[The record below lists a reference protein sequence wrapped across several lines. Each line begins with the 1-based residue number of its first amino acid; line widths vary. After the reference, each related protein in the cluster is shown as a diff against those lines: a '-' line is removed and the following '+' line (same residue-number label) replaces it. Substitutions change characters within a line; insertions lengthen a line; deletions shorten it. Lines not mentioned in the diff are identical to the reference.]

1 MPLGELPGTGTG
13 TRRRDPHATRA
24 GRPSLRRTGVLEES
38 FDVDGLVRVRSAV
51 AAYGNALGAGSALDD
66 IVLTAYELCS
76 NAVKYGGGSGRLRMW
91 REGRKILCRVS
102 DSGVGMADSAGRGLE
117 SPAPFAIGGRGLW
130 IARRLAEVDIDTGPH
145 GTTVT
150 AAVTVQS

>member
-1 MPLGELPGTGTG
+1 MIMGEPLRTTS
-13 TRRRDPHATRA
+13 HATRTA
-24 GRPSLRRTGVLEES
+24 RIPGRVLAES
-38 FDVDGLVRVRSAV
+38 FDIDRLVRVRSAV
-51 AAYGNALGAGSALDD
+51 TAYAEALGAGAALDD

-91 REGRKILCRVS
+91 REGNQILCRVS
-102 DSGVGMADSAGRGLE
+102 DSGRGMVDPDGRGVE

-130 IARRLAEVDIDTGPH
+130 IARRLAHIDIETGPH

-150 AAVTVQS
+150 AAVTVQP